1 MTPEAVRTAAWS
13 HLEAWC
19 GPAPGPVAIAVSGG
33 GDSIAL
39 LKTVSGWAKA
49 RGRALHVLTVDHGLR
64 AAAREEAGFVA
75 GLAAALGHACR
86 TLTLSDLRPVQ
97 AETRLARQRVL
108 AKACREAGAEVLLT
122 GHTLDDQLETF
133 LMRLRQ
139 GSGVF
144 GLGGIDRAAPSPV
157 WPEGRGL
164 TLVRPFLSLARSDL
178 RAALQAEG
186 QDWRD
191 DPSNEDT
198 AYERVR
204 MRRLL
209 ASDASLADRTRR
221 LQAAFGVL
229 RRAEQAA
236 MAVEAAARL
245 AVQDDGSVLAGLG
258 GLRPA
263 RAERLLALGVQ
274 LAAGAA
280 RMPRRSQILPVL
292 EALDAP
298 GRRFTCSGA
307 WLEIETP
314 GRVRLARD
322 PGLAERAWLDGVW
335 DGRFERAGT
344 PACDTPHPM
353 AARSLPEEG
362 EGWRALG
369 QGRLARICDIWR
381 RMSLLSQ

>member
-1 MTPEAVRTAAWS
+1 M
-13 HLEAWC
+13 
-19 GPAPGPVAIAVSGG
+19 SGG
-33 GDSIAL
+33 GDSVAL
-39 LKTVSGWAKA
+39 LKTASGWAKA
-49 RGRALHVLTVDHGLR
+49 QGRELHVLTVDHGLR
-64 AAAREEAGFVA
+64 AAAHEEAGFVA
-75 GLAAALGHACR
+75 GLAARLGHDCR
-86 TLTLSDLRPVQ
+86 TLTLNDLRPVQ

-108 AKACREAGAEVLLT
+108 ARACREMGAEILLT

-144 GLGGIDRAAPSPV
+144 GLGGIDSTAPSPV

-164 TLVRPFLSLARSDL
+164 TLVRPLLSLARHDL

-186 QDWRD
+186 QDWRE

-204 MRRLL
+204 MRQLL
-209 ASDASLADRTRR
+209 AADTSLLDRTRR
-221 LQAAFGVL
+221 LQAAFAVL

-236 MAVEAAARL
+236 MAGEAEARL
-245 AVQDDGSVLAGLG
+245 MVHTDGSVLADLAN
-258 GLRPA
+258 LRPA

-307 WLEIETP
+307 WLEIEAP

-322 PGLAERAWLDGVW
+322 PGLEEREWQHGIW
-335 DGRFERAGT
+335 DGRFERAEA

-381 RMSLLSQ
+381 RLSLLSQ